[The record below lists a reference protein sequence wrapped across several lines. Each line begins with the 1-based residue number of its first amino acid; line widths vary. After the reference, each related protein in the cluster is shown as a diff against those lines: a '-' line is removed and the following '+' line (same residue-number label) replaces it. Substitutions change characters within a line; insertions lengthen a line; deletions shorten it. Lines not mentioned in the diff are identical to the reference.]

1 MPAVMEPETKETSRP
16 KEANIREQTMLTVK
30 VLFIGGGL
38 LGLLALVEW
47 VVTP

>member
-1 MPAVMEPETKETSRP
+1 MPAIMEPEKKETSRP
-16 KEANIREQTMLTVK
+16 KKTNIREQTILTVK
-30 VLFIGGGL
+30 VLSIGGGL